1 MLKAFSVALFAIAMS
16 VGLAQA
22 KRHMHKQMVPTC
34 AEGQQATAS
43 CVCGP
48 AKTPCP
54 KGHWCHA
61 RTSYCTRSASPHALP
76 AGRFRLW

>member
-22 KRHMHKQMVPTC
+22 KYKVPTC

-43 CVCGP
+43 CTCGL

-61 RTSYCTRSASPHALP
+61 RISYCTRSASPHALP
-76 AGRFRLW
+76 VGRFRLW